1 MKNTKNKIIE
11 RINRDLDLIQLTVW
25 QLIGT
30 SLAVK
35 KPLENMGYD
44 SSVFKKGLDI
54 ILKAIERIKNELN
67 NLEKEI
73 KGEET

>member
-1 MKNTKNKIIE
+1 
-11 RINRDLDLIQLTVW
+11 
-25 QLIGT
+25 
-30 SLAVK
+30 
-35 KPLENMGYD
+35 MGYD

-73 KGEET
+73 KGE